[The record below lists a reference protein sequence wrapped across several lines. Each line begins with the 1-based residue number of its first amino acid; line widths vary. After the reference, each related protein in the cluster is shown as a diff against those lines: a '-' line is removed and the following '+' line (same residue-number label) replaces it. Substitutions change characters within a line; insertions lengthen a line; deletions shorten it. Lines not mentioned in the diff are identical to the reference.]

1 MSAEE
6 TIAERVASDRAMFN
20 AGWDACLAEHPPCE
34 HVHPAIEES
43 VARVFHGWD
52 GPDMA
57 HARSV
62 ARFRAWARNART
74 DSTPIHDPQREEA
87 DAA

>member
-1 MSAEE
+1 MSAQE
-6 TIAERVASDRAMFN
+6 TIAERVASDYAMYT
-20 AGWDACLAEHPPCE
+20 AGWDACLAEHPPCD
-34 HVHPAIEES
+34 HVHPAIEDS

-57 HARSV
+57 HARSI
-62 ARFRAWARNART
+62 ARFRAWSHQRT
-74 DSTPIHDPQREEA
+74 ANHTRGREEA